1 MTKEQWMKKAIAEAK
16 KASLKYDEVPIG
28 CVIVHNDRII
38 AWEATAAKRSSR
50 RRLMPKWRRS
60 PKRAE
65 SSVRG
70 GSMIVIF
77 MLPLNLVRCVPGR
90 SFNPGSG
97 MYILAPMILKAAVWV
112 PVRIFWMFRDSII
125 TLPMKAVSFN
135 RNVQK
140 CFLIFSV
147 KSEDRKNEQKNE
159 ELHVNKEFLF
169 L

>member
-1 MTKEQWMKKAIAEAK
+1 
-16 KASLKYDEVPIG
+16 
-28 CVIVHNDRII
+28 
-38 AWEATAAKRSSR
+38 
-50 RRLMPKWRRS
+50 
-60 PKRAE
+60 
-65 SSVRG
+65 
-70 GSMIVIF
+70 
-77 MLPLNLVRCVPGR
+77 
-90 SFNPGSG
+90 

-112 PVRIFWMFRDSII
+112 PARIFWMFRDSII